1 MSKQVFIVLGM
12 HRSGTSAFTKALE
25 ATGVELSENLMPSGK
40 HNIKGHWEDLDV
52 LKINESILSRAGLEW
67 FSPQS
72 NQLTDIAYMEDLVEQ
87 ATNMVNERVETYSLW
102 GFKEPRTC
110 RLLPFWMEVF
120 RRCNV
125 NVNILFAIRH
135 PYDVYQSLHRRDNLS
150 QEHSYLIWSE
160 HNFPCLESIYQLVK
174 DSRAKVFFAKYTDL
188 LSSPRQE
195 LIKIA
200 EYFDLTVND
209 EKLDYI
215 DGDFIDPK
223 LCHSNTELNNNLI
236 KNDFINDF
244 YVQLINL
251 YDHIDLIKFF
261 ESDDYK
267 ILKRKYDVFHK
278 ENLNSVMIA
287 SLIKQVKE
295 EKKKAQ
301 VVLSD
306 KELTHQHEMNL
317 IKIENKETLL
327 TLQHLI
333 NKNDLAHS
341 EHIRLAETRN
351 DVLNEIN
358 NNLTQENDK
367 LSQENNNL
375 SQENNNLSKANSCLE
390 KEKESLI
397 NESLVIKKALK
408 DKENEF
414 HELEESYHSLQQE
427 LTGLHEQL
435 TRVSSVLHQTNLHQQ
450 AIYNTF
456 SWKITKP
463 LRSIY
468 SLVNDIKHKTNRYI
482 LTLNHLRNIHGGMRN
497 VIKKSWRVCK
507 RSGISGLIHSYHSM
521 FKIENSTE
529 SKVIDNH
536 TSIDYTG
543 WLLNYGSLSE
553 EKRAHYKLDIKG
565 FSILPTISIVMPVY
579 NAPLAYLK
587 QAIESVK
594 SQIYPNWELCI
605 ADDASTD
612 PLVIACLK
620 DYAAQ
625 DTRIKVTFRQQN
637 GHISAATNSALEL
650 VGGQYIALMDN
661 DDLISEDALYW
672 VAKAINDNP
681 HLCLIYSDE
690 DKITEDGAQRF
701 DPYFKSDWNPT
712 LFLSQNCLSHL
723 GVYKTSIAKE
733 INGFV
738 VGLEGSQDWDFAL
751 RFIEK
756 IDESQIYHIPRIL
769 YHWRAIPGSTAVD
782 SGEKPYALLAG
793 VKAVNQHL
801 QRCNIE
807 GNAELHPDFPFV
819 KVNYLLPDDLPLVS
833 ILIPTRNGL
842 DILKQCIE
850 SVFSK
855 TTYSNY
861 EIIIIDNGSDDPETL
876 DYLAQLEKENLN
888 VFIIRD
894 DSPFNYSQLNNR
906 AAKEAKGEYLVLMN
920 NDIEVI
926 TPEWLTEMMG
936 HAIQNGVGA
945 VGARLWY
952 PDNTLQHGGVTLV
965 RGVASHAHKYLPK
978 GAPGYFGRAC
988 LAQNFMAVT
997 AACLLVKKSIFE
1009 EVGGL
1014 NEQQLKIAFNDIDLC
1029 LKITKAGYK
1038 NVWTPYAEMY
1048 HYESKS
1054 RGLED
1059 TPAKQQRFLSE
1070 VEYMQKTWGDYIA
1083 YDPYLNPNL
1092 NNQSEDFSIAR
1103 EPRIEY

>member
-40 HNIKGHWEDLDV
+40 HNVKGHWEDLDV

-87 ATNMVNERVETYSLW
+87 ATNIVNERVETYSLW

-120 RRCNV
+120 RRCHV
-125 NVNILFAIRH
+125 TVNILFAIRH
-135 PYDVYQSLHRRDNLS
+135 PYDVYQSLRRRDNLS

-160 HNFPCLESIYQLVK
+160 HTFPCLELIYQLVK
-174 DSRAKVFFAKYTDL
+174 DSSTKVIFSKYTDL

-195 LIKIA
+195 LTKIA
-200 EYFDLTVND
+200 EYFNLTINN

-215 DGDFIDPK
+215 ENNFIDPR
-223 LCHSNTELNNNLI
+223 LCHSKTELNNNLI
-236 KNDFINDF
+236 NCDFINDF
-244 YVQLINL
+244 Y
-251 YDHIDLIKFF
+251 DHLIKLYNHTDIIRFF
-261 ESDDYK
+261 ESGDYK
-267 ILKRKYDVFHK
+267 ILKKKYDIFHK
-278 ENLNSVMIA
+278 ENLNSVMIE
-287 SLIKQVKE
+287 SLIKQVQE
-295 EKKKAQ
+295 EKKRAQ

-306 KELTHQHEMNL
+306 KELTHQHKINL
-317 IKIENKETLL
+317 IQIENKEKLL
-327 TLQHLI
+327 TIQHLI
-333 NKNDLAHS
+333 NKNDLSHS
-341 EHIRLAETRN
+341 EYRQLAETRN
-351 DVLNEIN
+351 NELNEK
-358 NNLTQENDK
+358 NDY
-367 LSQENNNL
+367 
-375 SQENNNLSKANSCLE
+375 LE

-397 NESLVIKKALK
+397 NERLK
-408 DKENEF
+408 IEKTLKEKEKEF
-414 HELEESYHSLQQE
+414 HELEGNYHSLQLE
-427 LTGLHEQL
+427 STSLHEQL
-435 TRVSSVLHQTNLHQQ
+435 THVSSILHQTNLHQQ
-450 AIYNTF
+450 AMYNTF
-456 SWKITKP
+456 SWRLTKP
-463 LRSIY
+463 LRKIN
-468 SLVNDIKHKTNRYI
+468 SLINDIKHKVNRYI
-482 LTLNHLRNIHGGMRN
+482 LTINHLRNIHGGMRN
-497 VIKKSWRVCK
+497 IIKKSWRVCK
-507 RSGISGLIHSYHSM
+507 RSGISGLIHRYNSM
-521 FKIENSTE
+521 FNIKNPTE
-529 SKVIDNH
+529 SKVLDNH
-536 TSIDYTG
+536 TSIDYTR
-543 WLLNYGSLSE
+543 WLLKYGSLSE
-553 EKRAHYKLDIKG
+553 ERREHYKLDIKS

-579 NAPLAYLK
+579 NAPLDYLK
-587 QAIESVK
+587 QAIESIK

-625 DTRIKVTFRQQN
+625 DTRINVTFRQQN

-672 VAKAINDNP
+672 VAKAINDNQN
-681 HLCLIYSDE
+681 LCLIYSDE
-690 DKITEDGAQRF
+690 DKITEDGSQRF
-701 DPYFKSDWNPT
+701 DPYFKSDWNPI

-733 INGFV
+733 INGFI

-756 IDESQIYHIPRIL
+756 IDESQIHHIPRIL

-782 SGEKPYALLAG
+782 SSEKPYALLAG

-801 QRCNIE
+801 QRCNIN
-807 GNAELHPDFPFV
+807 GKAELHPDFPFV
-819 KVNYLLPDDLPLVS
+819 KVNYFLPDHLPLVS

-842 DILKQCIE
+842 DILKLCIE
-850 SVFSK
+850 SIFSK

-876 DYLAQLEKENLN
+876 DYLDQLTKNHLN

-906 AAKEAKGEYLVLMN
+906 AAKKAKGEYLVLMN
-920 NDIEVI
+920 NDIEII

-936 HAIQNGVGA
+936 HAIQNKIGA

-978 GAPGYFGRAC
+978 GEPGYFGRAC

-1059 TPAKQQRFLSE
+1059 TPEKQQRFLSE

-1092 NNQSEDFSIAR
+1092 NNQSEDFSIAYQ
-1103 EPRIEY
+1103 PRVDY